1 MLVSL
6 FQAGMHA
13 AFPDLV
19 DPPCPL
25 LPSTRGGDYQFNG
38 AMPISGL
45 MKVILIQGVRKHCAV
60 YYTSP
65 SSKFYYL
72 TTFCYSFAHSQL
84 HWGLLLH
91 FDWLVH

>member
-45 MKVILIQGVRKHCAV
+45 MKVKLIQRVRKHCAV

-65 SSKFYYL
+65 SQKFYT
-72 TTFCYSFAHSQL
+72 TTFCYSFAQL
-84 HWGLLLH
+84 HLGLLLH